1 VSAGQSHEGWY
12 EEVAVTSTNEGHR
25 IELLYRATSTPRLVQ
40 VPCLRFLCLD
50 GHGDPNTNPAY
61 SAAVK
66 ALYSVSYAAKFDVKK
81 VGGPNFTVSALEGLW
96 WAEDLRTFLTGDRSH
111 WHWTLMI
118 RQPDAVTDERLTHL
132 AHEAAAKKT
141 LPAAAALKLISFEEG
156 PAAQVLHVG
165 PYATE
170 ATTIAKLHDF
180 IREHGTFEGHHH
192 KHHEIYLGD
201 PRRSSPDTL
210 RTIIRQPYSPS

>member
-1 VSAGQSHEGWY
+1 M
-12 EEVAVTSTNEGHR
+12 TPTNDGHR
-25 IELLYRATSTPRLVQ
+25 IELLYRATTAPRLVE

-50 GHGDPNTNPAY
+50 GHGDPNTSPAY

-81 VGGPNFTVSALEGLW
+81 VGGPNFKVSALEGLW
-96 WAEDLRTFLTGDRSH
+96 WAEDLSTFLTGDRSQ

-118 RQPDAVTDERLTHL
+118 RQPNAVTDDRLTHL
-132 AHEAAAKKT
+132 AHQAAAKT
-141 LPAAAALKLISFEEG
+141 SLPAAAELRLTSFEEG
-156 PAAQVLHVG
+156 RAAQVLHVG

-170 ATTIAKLHDF
+170 ASTIAKLHDF
-180 IREHGTFEGHHH
+180 IREHGFALDGHRH

-201 PRRSSPDTL
+201 PRRADPDKL
-210 RTIIRQPYSPS
+210 RTIIRQPYTAA